1 MFFLTI
7 RNNRKKGH
15 LIKDKSKN
23 FKIRNKIL
31 FTIDKMEIIRCIYC
45 FFRFFCI
52 KLIKLFLIKSEI
64 IISLHDNFTFF

>member
-31 FTIDKMEIIRCIYC
+31 FTIDKMEIVRCIYC
-45 FFRFFCI
+45 FFCFFCI